1 MHTGWTFF
9 PAIRIA
15 GATLLITA
23 LSLVPG
29 CASTP
34 QASAER
40 DAAAKQ
46 FVTHPA
52 TAAIYVYRYPWSG
65 EDDDTVLYVNN
76 RLIGATLPGG
86 YFRVDTRPGVQIIHG
101 VARDAGRIEFE
112 ARAGEL
118 HFVSLAVVGGTS
130 QFLLKDAVTGRR
142 ELLACCALLENWAP
156 GQRPL
161 LR

>member
-1 MHTGWTFF
+1 MH
-9 PAIRIA
+9 
-15 GATLLITA
+15 ATVVAVAALQIVALALL
-23 LSLVPG
+23 SG

-52 TAAIYVYRYPWSG
+52 TAAIYVYRLPWNG
-65 EDDDTVLYVNN
+65 EGNDTVLYVNG

-86 YFRVDTRPGVQIIHG
+86 YFRIEARPGTQVLSG
-101 VARDAGRIEFE
+101 VGHDNGRIEFE

-118 HFVSLAVVGGTS
+118 RFVAHDVVGGIS
-130 QFLLKDAVTGRR
+130 RYSLRDAESGQR
-142 ELLACCALLENWAP
+142 ELLACCVLLENWAP

-161 LR
+161 MR